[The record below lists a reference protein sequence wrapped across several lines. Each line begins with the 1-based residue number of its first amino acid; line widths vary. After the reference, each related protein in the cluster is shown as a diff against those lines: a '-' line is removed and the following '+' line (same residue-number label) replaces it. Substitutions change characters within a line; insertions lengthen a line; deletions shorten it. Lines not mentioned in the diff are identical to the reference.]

1 VGSSCR
7 IHLLGRFAVEIDAL
21 PVRSTAWK
29 RGGDEV
35 IKVLSL
41 APAHRCERSEVVG
54 CLWPGVAEREADEH
68 LKKAL
73 KEVRHVLGSKLAV
86 TEEGPYLRLWPHG
99 PLWVDV
105 HTFTA
110 NAKHGRFPEH
120 RAAALALYRGDL
132 LPDDRT
138 APWTEPRRTTA
149 REAYL
154 QLLHEQ
160 EHEGSRR
167 VIDLREARVTHLTG

>member
-7 IHLLGRFAVEIDAL
+7 IHLLGRFAVEIDETL
-21 PVRSTAWK
+21 VRSPVWK
-29 RGGDEV
+29 RRGDEV
-35 IKVLSL
+35 IKVLAL
-41 APAHRCERSEVVG
+41 TPTHRLERAETLR
-54 CLWPGVAEREADEH
+54 CLWPGVPEREADEH

-110 NAKHGRFPEH
+110 NAKHGRFAEH
-120 RAAALALYRGDL
+120 REAALALYRGDL

-154 QLLHEQ
+154 QLLRDE
-160 EHEGSRR
+160 EGEVSSR